1 MTKTHTDADLRE
13 EIRKTLDRNG
23 WHYSQTGG
31 QLAVDMTLERLAS
44 KASDDE
50 REALSGRLW
59 SVWNLHFEIMGA

>member
-1 MTKTHTDADLRE
+1 MTRFTDTRLRE
-13 EIRKTLDRNG
+13 ELRVTLDRNG

-44 KASDDE
+44 KASDDD
-50 REALSGRLW
+50 REALSARLW